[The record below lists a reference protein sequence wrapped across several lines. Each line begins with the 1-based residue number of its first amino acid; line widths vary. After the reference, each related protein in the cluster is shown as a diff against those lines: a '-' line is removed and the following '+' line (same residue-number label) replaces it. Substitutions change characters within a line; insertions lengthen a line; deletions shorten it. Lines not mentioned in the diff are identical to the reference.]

1 MTYQEL
7 HGLIE
12 KMSDEQKNCDVT
24 VLDTNTEYFAVSNLD
39 VNLYTDV
46 LDSGHPYLKLDH

>member
-24 VLDTNTEYFAVSNLD
+24 VLDTNTEYFAVSKLD